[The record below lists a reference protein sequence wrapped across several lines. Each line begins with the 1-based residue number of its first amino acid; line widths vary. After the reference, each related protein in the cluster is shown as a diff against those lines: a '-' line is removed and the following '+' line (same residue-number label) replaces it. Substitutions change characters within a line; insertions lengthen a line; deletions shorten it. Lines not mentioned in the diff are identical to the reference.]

1 MKSYMHPFKYELQ
14 TVVLYP
20 EETVT
25 DEEKQKPY
33 ESSIKEEKRQRRLCC
48 LHFILILSQ
57 LDLFLRLVCLSQQL
71 VTRGERERWAEL
83 RRDRREGERA
93 KESRENK
100 VRQGKKQEQHRR
112 SSFS

>member
-57 LDLFLRLVCLSQQL
+57 LDLFLCLVCLSQQL
-71 VTRGERERWAEL
+71 VTRGEGKMGRVEAGQK
-83 RRDRREGERA
+83 RRRKSKR
-93 KESRENK
+93 K
-100 VRQGKKQEQHRR
+100 QGK
-112 SSFS
+112 